1 MSLTGDLKDD
11 EFEKLSITKKKRYVA
26 KLLIERSKAQS
37 IPEPKTP
44 LAIVMAGVPGA
55 GKTEFLD
62 TFSELLE
69 ARGFM
74 AFIRIDLD
82 EIVEIYPGYTPKTDA
97 QFRSQGN
104 HVVAAVVDIA
114 KDGRYN
120 MMIDGTFS
128 GTSGASLQ
136 NIDRLLRA
144 GYRVQMF
151 FMHDEANISWKYT
164 RAREK
169 ITQRGIDLAGF
180 KRACVNVSTNLRAA
194 VDAYESNPNF
204 TLSIVLQKKLR
215 DKDYAVLS
223 DKAMID
229 SVINKGYNIDEL
241 KETL

>member
-1 MSLTGDLKDD
+1 MSLTRDMTDD
-11 EFEKLSITKKKRYVA
+11 EFEALSLNKKKRYVA
-26 KLLIERSKAQS
+26 RLLVERPGAKSVPDS
-37 IPEPKTP
+37 KTP

-62 TFSELLE
+62 TFSELLA
-69 ARGFM
+69 ARSFD

-104 HVVAAVVDIA
+104 HVVAAAVDFA
-114 KDGRYN
+114 KDGHYN

-136 NIDRLLRA
+136 NVDRLLKA

-151 FMHDEANISWKYT
+151 FMHDDTLTSWSYT
-164 RAREK
+164 KAREK

-180 KRACVNVSTNLRAA
+180 KRACANVVTNLKAA
-194 VDAYESNPNF
+194 TGVYGSDPNF
-204 TLSIVLQKKLR
+204 ALYIVLQKKLR
-215 DKDYAVLS
+215 DKEYTIISNKTTIDDELS
-223 DKAMID
+223 
-229 SVINKGYNIDEL
+229 KGYNIDKL
-241 KETL
+241 KET

>member
-1 MSLTGDLKDD
+1 MSLTRDMTDE
-11 EFEKLSITKKKRYVA
+11 EFEALSVTRKKRYVA
-26 KLLIERSKAQS
+26 KLLMDRSGAKS
-37 IPEPKTP
+37 VPKSKMP

-69 ARGFM
+69 ARGFD

-104 HVVAAVVDIA
+104 HVVAAAVDTA

-136 NIDRLLRA
+136 NIDRLLQG

-151 FMHDEANISWKYT
+151 FMHDNIATSWKYT
-164 RAREK
+164 KAREK
-169 ITQRGIDLAGF
+169 ETQRGIDLSGF
-180 KRACVNVSTNLRAA
+180 KRACTNVITNLRAA
-194 VDAYESNPNF
+194 MEKYRSNPNF
-204 TLSIVLQKKLR
+204 ALSIVVQKELR
-215 DKDYAVLS
+215 DKDYVVVS
-223 DKAMID
+223 DETAID
-229 SVINKGYNIDEL
+229 SVLDTGYNIDEI
-241 KETL
+241 KEI